1 MSDVAK
7 TDKVAKA
14 EHVALEKTGGLI
26 RWRPFV
32 LGFLAINLLF
42 VLVRC
47 YQQRFGFSAG
57 LDSYSPEFR
66 QSWTPLLWGEIPLEI
81 LFGFALVGYLIK
93 TRSRQ
98 LYFLSLREEVARL
111 VGLIQWLMLAV
122 VAYYWAASFFA
133 EQDAAWHLV
142 VIRDTDFTPSHII
155 VFYLSFP
162 IYFLMAFGAFLY
174 ARTRIPFFARGYSMA
189 FLCINSSFMIL
200 PNVALNEWGHSFWF
214 MDEIV
219 SAPLHWGFVVFG
231 WMILGMFGV
240 VLQILGRLHVA
251 VKADPRVLHH
261 VVEDAR
267 R

>member
-7 TDKVAKA
+7 TENVAKPKR
-14 EHVALEKTGGLI
+14 VVLEKTGGLI
-26 RWRPFV
+26 RWRLFIAG
-32 LGFLAINLLF
+32 LLALNLLF
-42 VLVRC
+42 VIVRF
-47 YQQRFGFSAG
+47 YQQTYGFSAG
-57 LDSYSPEFR
+57 LDSYSTEFR
-66 QSWTPLLWGEIPLEI
+66 QSWTPILWGEIPLEI
-81 LFGFALVGYLIK
+81 VFGFVLVGYLIK

-111 VGLIQWLMLAV
+111 ICLLQWLLLAV

-142 VIRDTDFTPSHII
+142 VVRDTDFTPSHII

-162 IYFLMAFGAFLY
+162 IYFLLAFAAFLY
-174 ARTRIPFFARGYSMA
+174 ARTRIPFFARGYSLA

-240 VLQILGRLHVA
+240 VLQILGRFHTAL
-251 VKADPRVLHH
+251 KADAHVLSQI
-261 VVEDAR
+261 VGEIR

>member
-7 TDKVAKA
+7 TDKAAKPERLA
-14 EHVALEKTGGLI
+14 REKTGGLI
-26 RWRPFV
+26 HWRPFF
-32 LGFLAINLLF
+32 LGLLALNLLF
-42 VLVRC
+42 VLVRY
-47 YQQRFGFSAG
+47 YQQQFGFSAG

-81 LFGFALVGYLIK
+81 VFGCALVGYLIK

-111 VGLIQWLMLAV
+111 VCLIQWLMLAV

-251 VKADPRVLHH
+251 VKADERVLHH
-261 VVEDAR
+261 VVENMR